1 MPLTWAV
8 TVLGEY
14 VNQYQRRLAWCITAA
29 FAALYLAGFFLG
41 WASAYASW
49 HLLLVI
55 TAILLLYSIFSQ
67 RGA

>member
-1 MPLTWAV
+1 MSRD
-8 TVLGEY
+8 
-14 VNQYQRRLAWCITAA
+14 NSRLAWGLTAIL
-29 FAALYLAGFFLG
+29 AAIYLVGFFLG

-55 TAILLLYSIFSQ
+55 VAILFLYSALSS

>member
-1 MPLTWAV
+1 MARA
-8 TVLGEY
+8 
-14 VNQYQRRLAWCITAA
+14 QQRLAWGLTASLG
-29 FAALYLAGFFLG
+29 ALYIGGFFLG

-55 TAILLLYSIFSQ
+55 VAILFLYSVLSQ